1 MNSALLGNIARF
13 ILLLFAQVLIFNRID
28 LFGFI
33 NPFPYILFI
42 ILFPVNGNKTGLLAA
57 SFFLGILM
65 DMFCNS
71 GGVHAAACITLAY
84 FRPAI
89 FKFSFGLSY
98 EYQTV
103 KLNDVI
109 TPERFSFLLIA
120 VVLHH
125 SIMFLLEVFKLSF
138 LWEILLRTFLSTIFT
153 LITCIIIIYFI
164 KPSKRWEKFYCLPSF

>member
-13 ILLLFAQVLIFNRID
+13 ILLLAAQVLVFNRID

-33 NPFPYILFI
+33 NPFPYVLFI
-42 ILFPVNGNKTGLLAA
+42 ILFPVNGNKSALLAA
-57 SFFLGILM
+57 SFFLGIIM
-65 DMFCNS
+65 DMFWNS
-71 GGVHAAACITLAY
+71 GGVHAAACIILAY

-103 KLNDVI
+103 RLNDSL
-109 TPERFSFLLIA
+109 TPERFSFILIA

-125 SIMFLLEVFKLSF
+125 FVLFILEVFKISF
-138 LWEILLRTFLSTIFT
+138 LWEILVRTMLSTIFT
-153 LITCIIIIYFI
+153 IVTCIIIIYII
-164 KPSKRWEKFYCLPSF
+164 KPNKR